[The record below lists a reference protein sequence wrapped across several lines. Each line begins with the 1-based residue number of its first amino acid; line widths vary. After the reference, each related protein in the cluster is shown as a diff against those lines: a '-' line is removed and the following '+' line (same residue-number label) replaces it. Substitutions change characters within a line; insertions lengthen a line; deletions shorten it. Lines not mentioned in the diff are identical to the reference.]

1 MRKMGKKLT
10 NDTFI
15 SRWILKFNKSIYE
28 TFLCVLICMI
38 FMILPAKLFM
48 ALAFHY
54 WNELLWV
61 QLLQIAG
68 VAAAIA
74 LLIYLAHVYKI
85 DPGKF
90 GEKVKKY
97 ILCRKWLI
105 LWLMFILCM
114 IISFFTNRRYSD
126 YVSMAN
132 ALYGMPGRNEGIL
145 LRVMEIGIM
154 VSAMLITDNRK
165 KQVILNVLLTASVIL
180 SIPVLAQGYGWLAD
194 VTGLTNNE
202 AFQYMTEYGSR
213 ASVLNYFNHYGYY
226 LSVMI
231 LLSSGLLIM
240 DKKLSETMFHLFV
253 FLVNVVTLTV
263 NNTFGGWLASA
274 ASILIMAV
282 LYIIYFFREE
292 NPGTIVIV
300 KRYQVFKVIAVVI
313 LFFSVS
319 SLSAAE
325 GEGMFEQF
333 GRFSRDINSIA
344 EDSTSSEAL
353 NAGTGRWRLWISCGE
368 FIQEKPLF
376 GWCEDGIA
384 QKYEEQGFVQDRP
397 ANEYLQYAAFYG
409 IPAAIL
415 YVFVMLMIL
424 VDRLKHLKMLPAQV
438 LVPGGA
444 VMAYL
449 ISACF
454 GNTTNYVTMH
464 FFVLLGLAAAG
475 GKNCD

>member
-15 SRWILKFNKSIYE
+15 SRWILKFNKSMYE
-28 TFLCVLICMI
+28 TCVCVLICMI

-74 LLIYLAHVYKI
+74 LLIYLAQVYKI
-85 DPGKF
+85 EPGKF

-105 LWLMFILCM
+105 LWLLFILCM
-114 IISFFTNRRYSD
+114 IISFFANRRYSD

-132 ALYGMPGRNEGIL
+132 ALYGMPGRNEGIM

-194 VTGLTNNE
+194 FTGLANNE

-226 LSVMI
+226 LGVMI

-240 DKKLSETMFHLFV
+240 DKKLSETVFHLFV

-274 ASILIMAV
+274 VSILIMAV
-282 LYIIYFFREE
+282 LYIVYFLREE
-292 NPGTIVIV
+292 NTGTFVISI
-300 KRYQVFKVIAVVI
+300 RYQVFKVIAVVI
-313 LFFSVS
+313 LFFCVS
-319 SLSAAE
+319 SLYAAE
-325 GEGMFEQF
+325 GEGMFEQLGKF
-333 GRFSRDINSIA
+333 CRDIDSIA

-353 NAGTGRWRLWISCGE
+353 NAGTGRWRLWTACGE

-424 VDRLKHLKMLPAQV
+424 VDRLRHLKMLPAQV